1 MQVLLWRG
9 DTGGAIAAAE
19 LLNQF
24 QPNIL
29 VGDAAYLGA
38 AYVLA
43 DRGAD
48 AVRVLEPA
56 VERNSGSCSTTWY
69 WLRLMSRL
77 GVSRRPSGR
86 PKMYTVAFRVYL
98 ANLVRCYAT
107 RTSARSSPRCSKRLG
122 CSA

>member
-56 VERNSGSCSTTWY
+56 VERNSGVLFNNVVLVAAYVAAGRQQEAERQAEIVRRRFPTLSSQFGAL
-69 WLRLMSRL
+69 LRELNQREKL
-77 GVSRRPSGR
+77 GAMLKKAG
-86 PKMYTVAFRVYL
+86 L
-98 ANLVRCYAT
+98 
-107 RTSARSSPRCSKRLG
+107 
-122 CSA
+122 

>member
-48 AVRVLEPA
+48 GVRVLEPA
-56 VERNSGSCSTTWY
+56 VERNSGVLFNNVVLVAAYVAAGRQQEAERQAEIVRRRFPTLSSQFGAL
-69 WLRLMSRL
+69 LRDLNQREKL
-77 GVSRRPSGR
+77 GAMLKKAG
-86 PKMYTVAFRVYL
+86 L
-98 ANLVRCYAT
+98 
-107 RTSARSSPRCSKRLG
+107 
-122 CSA
+122 

>member
-56 VERNSGSCSTTWY
+56 VERNSGVLFNNVVLVAAYVAAGRQQEAERQAEIVRRRFPTLSSQFGAL
-69 WLRLMSRL
+69 LRDLNQREKL
-77 GVSRRPSGR
+77 GAMLKKAG
-86 PKMYTVAFRVYL
+86 L
-98 ANLVRCYAT
+98 
-107 RTSARSSPRCSKRLG
+107 
-122 CSA
+122 